1 MLLAAARSSSSMVSV
16 IRMATTYTAR
26 PLLARCLTSA
36 QGASPIL
43 GMPPSDLACPAR
55 SALAKAGV
63 AGGGIQA
70 PATQGGREPNIADA
84 PSAQR
89 RTKLRSNCIRPR
101 RSATL
106 RKNENQPA
114 LPRIHRL
121 SSTMAALPG
130 GRSLALS
137 RLTLSRTTSDRMK
150 RNSVISSQFSAH
162 RMLSE

>member
-1 MLLAAARSSSSMVSV
+1 MVSV

-84 PSAQR
+84 PDGEADEEAHAGESGVVSVAHNGTRPEDKR
-89 RTKLRSNCIRPR
+89 RP
-101 RSATL
+101 
-106 RKNENQPA
+106 
-114 LPRIHRL
+114 
-121 SSTMAALPG
+121 
-130 GRSLALS
+130 
-137 RLTLSRTTSDRMK
+137 
-150 RNSVISSQFSAH
+150 
-162 RMLSE
+162 